1 MTPRLVVPVGLVA
14 LLLLSACGQWAAA
27 PGGPP
32 AGAAPAAEPTVEPA
46 VEPADESAVEPA
58 DVARPDL
65 VPDEHP
71 GPFRATGFVLQDAGH
86 GPQLCAAGIATSLPP
101 QCGGPDLI
109 GFDFSSLPAGSYE
122 SVLDSRY
129 GSFVLTG
136 VPQGQAIR
144 LTAPARPAGPAD
156 LQEQARAPEPSF
168 ASPCPEPEGGWRAV
182 DPARATEEALQ
193 AASLRAQAVEGYG
206 LLWIDRSVPT
216 PEEIA
221 SEAVNDPLRYV
232 LNVSTTG
239 DLAEMEAAVRAV
251 WGGALCVSAA
261 ARSSAELASVRDAL
275 DGDDPSAAGL
285 VLVDLQTDAVAGQ
298 VTATALLAR
307 EADQRRLDE
316 RFGGGAVRLSSLMR
330 AVTG

>member
-1 MTPRLVVPVGLVA
+1 MA
-14 LLLLSACGQWAAA
+14 LLLVSACGQQAAA

-32 AGAAPAAEPTVEPA
+32 AGAAPAAEP
-46 VEPADESAVEPA
+46 SAEPA
-58 DVARPDL
+58 DVARVDL

-71 GPFRATGFVLQDAGH
+71 GPFRTTGFVLQDAGH
-86 GPQLCAAGIATSLPP
+86 GPQLCAGGIATSLPP

-109 GFDFSSLPAGSYE
+109 GFDFSAMPAGSYE

-136 VPQGQAIR
+136 VPQGEAIR

-156 LQEQARAPEPSF
+156 LREQVRAPEPSF

-193 AASLRAQAVEGYG
+193 TASVRARAVQGYG
-206 LLWIDRSVPT
+206 LLWIDRSMLT
-216 PEEIA
+216 GEEIA
-221 SEAVNDPLRYV
+221 AEAVDDPSRYV

-261 ARSSAELASVRDAL
+261 ARSEVELAAARDAL
-275 DGDDPSAAGL
+275 DEDDPSAAGL

-298 VTATALLAR
+298 VAATALLAR

-316 RFGGGAVRLSSLMR
+316 RFGAGVVRLSSLMR
-330 AVTG
+330 PVSG